1 MPTDQIEQIDLKP
14 SILAEQVARILT
26 ESILEGVLKGG
37 DKLVEAEL
45 QKKFGIS
52 RSPLREAFRDLEKR
66 GLVVIT
72 PRKGTVVKRI
82 TQKDIEENFPVRSVL
97 EGLAAREAF
106 QKMIVEEKRSLNQA
120 LRKMEEAV
128 QKNNTKLYWKHHLVF
143 HETFI
148 NASRNGVLIDILQ
161 TLRMHSL
168 WYRFSYQYY
177 QEDLQ
182 KSLAVHQRI
191 FALFNNS
198 GSDPAFIAE
207 LVQLHIEEAYW
218 RFLVYLE
225 TQRNPQPS
233 REDGFKMSDI
243 NHKAG
248 EG

>member
-1 MPTDQIEQIDLKP
+1 MPTDQIEQVDLRP
-14 SILAEQVARILT
+14 SVLAEQVTRILT
-26 ESILEGVLKGG
+26 DSILEGVLKGG
-37 DKLVEAEL
+37 DRLVEAEL

-66 GLVVIT
+66 GLVVII

-82 TQKDIEENFPVRSVL
+82 TRKDIEENFPVRSVL
-97 EGLAAREAF
+97 EGLAAKEAF
-106 QKMIVEEKRSLNQA
+106 QKMTDKEKGSLYQA
-120 LRKMEEAV
+120 LQKMEEAV
-128 QKNNTKLYWKHHLVF
+128 LQNNTRLYWKYHLVF

-148 NASRNGVLIDILQ
+148 NASQNDVLIDILQ

-182 KSLAVHQRI
+182 KSLAVHKRI
-191 FALFNNS
+191 FTLFDNPD
-198 GSDPAFIAE
+198 SDPAVIAE

-225 TQRNPQPS
+225 SQGNELTNLQR
-233 REDGFKMSDI
+233 
-243 NHKAG
+243 
-248 EG
+248 